1 LRGALTDGISSFIVF
16 RRLAQSA
23 AMPASIQGRA
33 FFGSRN
39 GDRVI
44 SERS

>member
-1 LRGALTDGISSFIVF
+1 
-16 RRLAQSA
+16 
-23 AMPASIQGRA
+23 MPASIQGSA